1 MTFLKAT
8 LAVFLG
14 MVLFGILSVATCAWI
29 GHSLERAR
37 DLAEQSRAQERAAAT
52 QQAQP

>member
-1 MTFLKAT
+1 MTFIKAT

-14 MVLFGILSVATCAWI
+14 MVLFGILTLAMCVHM
-29 GHSLERAR
+29 GDSLRRAH

-52 QQAQP
+52 RSAE